1 MIIVVRKDSLVRD
14 VQYQFT
20 VPFPFL
26 KIEFL
31 RGSFEGEAILKKE
44 YADPGEF
51 FKRIPSL
58 KSEGEID
65 LDFKQTV
72 SELEDHFKEYY
83 GVSIHIFRKAG
94 NVWIE
99 TTLTNDWTLERQNKE
114 AEQLCRHFSKRS

>member
-1 MIIVVRKDSLVRD
+1 MIIVIKKDSLVRD
-14 VQYQFT
+14 VQNQFT
-20 VPFPFL
+20 GYFPFL

-31 RGSFEGEAILKKE
+31 KGSLEGGVVFKKE
-44 YADPGEF
+44 YAIPGDF

-58 KSEGEID
+58 KYEGEIY
-65 LDFKQTV
+65 LDFKQAIN
-72 SELEDHFKEYY
+72 ELEKHFKEYY

-114 AEQLCRHFSKRS
+114 AELMCRYFFK

>member
-1 MIIVVRKDSLVRD
+1 MIIVIKKDSLVRD
-14 VQYQFT
+14 VQNQFT
-20 VPFPFL
+20 GYFPFL

-31 RGSFEGEAILKKE
+31 KGSLEGGVVLKKE
-44 YADPGEF
+44 YATPGDF

-58 KSEGEID
+58 KYEGEIY
-65 LDFKQTV
+65 LDFKQAIN
-72 SELEDHFKEYY
+72 ELEKHFKEYY

-114 AEQLCRHFSKRS
+114 AELMCRYFFK

>member
-1 MIIVVRKDSLVRD
+1 MIISIKKDSLVRD
-14 VQYQFT
+14 IQHQFT
-20 VPFPFL
+20 VHFPFL

-31 RGSFEGEAILKKE
+31 KGSFERETVLKKE
-44 YADPGEF
+44 YATPGGF

-58 KSEGEID
+58 ESEGEINLD
-65 LDFKQTV
+65 LKQTV
-72 SELEDHFKEYY
+72 SELEEHFKEHY

-114 AEQLCRHFSKRS
+114 AEQMCRNFPK

>member
-1 MIIVVRKDSLVRD
+1 MIIIIKKDSLVRD
-14 VQYQFT
+14 VQDQFT
-20 VPFPFL
+20 GYFPFL

-31 RGSFEGEAILKKE
+31 KGSFEGRAFFKKE
-44 YADPGEF
+44 YATPDDF

-58 KSEGEID
+58 KSEGEIT
-65 LDFKQTV
+65 LDFKQAI
-72 SELEDHFKEYY
+72 SELEKHFKEYY

-114 AEQLCRHFSKRS
+114 AEQMYRYFSK

>member
-1 MIIVVRKDSLVRD
+1 MIISIKKESLIRD
-14 VQYQFT
+14 IQHQFS
-20 VPFPFL
+20 VYFPFL

-31 RGSFEGEAILKKE
+31 KRSFEGGTILKKE
-44 YADPGEF
+44 YAAPGDF

-58 KSEGEID
+58 KSEGEINLD
-65 LDFKQTV
+65 LKQTV
-72 SELEDHFKEYY
+72 SELEEHFKEHY

-114 AEQLCRHFSKRS
+114 AEQMRRHFPR